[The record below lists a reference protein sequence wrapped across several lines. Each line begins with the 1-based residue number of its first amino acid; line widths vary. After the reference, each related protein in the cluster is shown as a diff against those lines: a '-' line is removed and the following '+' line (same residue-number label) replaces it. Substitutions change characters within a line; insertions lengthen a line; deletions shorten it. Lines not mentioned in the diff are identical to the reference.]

1 MPFSIRL
8 VLPIWMD
15 YSTTCQQPRR
25 LRDTSYAIWQYVLY
39 ISYIPSVLSKHKD
52 CVYVYIYIHIFLLYA
67 IYIYIIYHSKLPFT
81 WPGHAADVATNWD
94 TQTAEGGPSVTCGD
108 GHASQSNNKD
118 SLIRTHWHSGEQGR
132 VDKITATIWYLICC
146 E

>member
-52 CVYVYIYIHIFLLYA
+52 FVYVYIYIHIIYLLYA
-67 IYIYIIYHSKLPFT
+67 IYIRLYVYIILSYHSL
-81 WPGHAADVATNWD
+81 
-94 TQTAEGGPSVTCGD
+94 
-108 GHASQSNNKD
+108 
-118 SLIRTHWHSGEQGR
+118 GR
-132 VDKITATIWYLICC
+132 VTPLMSPQIGTPKLRKVAHPSPVGTVTHPSRTTNIHLSERTGILGNRGELTKSLPRYDI
-146 E
+146 